1 MVYAYSINKDYEY
14 SIRVLKKSLHH
25 PSETSYKIEKFW
37 INMYFFDPKL
47 VNLRDESKAIDE
59 HMDSRIVLSKVEK
72 KAI

>member
-1 MVYAYSINKDYEY
+1 MEHAYSITIDYDYYNK
-14 SIRVLKKSLHH
+14 IWKKSLHH